1 MAISEQQK
9 EKARKFSTMHR
20 QPGMFILP
28 NAWDVGSAYVFEKQG
43 FAAVATSSAGIAYA
57 LGCPDSETVS
67 FDDYLWIVERM
78 SRRLN
83 IPLSV
88 DFERGY
94 GETADEVK
102 DNARKM
108 LLAGAVGFNIEDGQP
123 DGSLAPLEFQ
133 LAKIKALTELKAE
146 LDIDFVINARTCAYW
161 LNIGNDETK
170 LQTACKRGNAFAEA
184 GADCVFVPGA
194 VDENTIR
201 RLVVGI
207 KAPLNI
213 ILNGKFNDF
222 AQLRKLGV
230 RRLSIG
236 SSLVRYIFDRIIQ
249 QSDALNS
256 GKVEELLNTN
266 FSCAKANAY
275 FK

>member
-1 MAISEQQK
+1 
-9 EKARKFSTMHR
+9 MHR

-108 LLAGAVGFNIEDGQP
+108 LLAGVVGFNIEDGQP

-146 LDIDFVINARTCAYW
+146 LDIDFVINARSCAYW
-161 LNIGNDETK
+161 LNIGNEETK
-170 LQTACKRGNAFAEA
+170 LQTACERGNAFAEA

-249 QSDALNS
+249 QSNALSS
-256 GKVEELLNTN
+256 GKIKELLNTD
-266 FSCAKANAY
+266 FSYTKANAY

>member
-108 LLAGAVGFNIEDGQP
+108 LLAGVVGFNIEDGQP

-170 LQTACKRGNAFAEA
+170 LQTACERGNAFAEA

-194 VDENTIR
+194 IDENTIR

-249 QSDALNS
+249 QSNALSS
-256 GKVEELLNTN
+256 GKIKELLNTD
-266 FSCAKANAY
+266 FSYTKANAY

>member
-57 LGCPDSETVS
+57 QGCPDSETVS

-83 IPLSV
+83 VPLSV

-108 LLAGAVGFNIEDGQP
+108 LLAGVVGFNIEDGQP

-146 LDIDFVINARTCAYW
+146 LDIDFVINARSCAYW
-161 LNIGNDETK
+161 LNIGNEETK
-170 LQTACKRGNAFAEA
+170 LQTACERGNAFAEA

-249 QSDALNS
+249 QSNALSS
-256 GKVEELLNTN
+256 GKIKELLNTD
-266 FSCAKANAY
+266 FSYTKANAY

>member
-83 IPLSV
+83 VPLSV

-108 LLAGAVGFNIEDGQP
+108 LLAGVVGFNIEDGQP

-146 LDIDFVINARTCAYW
+146 LDIDFVINARSCAYW
-161 LNIGNDETK
+161 LNIGNEETK
-170 LQTACKRGNAFAEA
+170 LQTACERGNAFAEA

-249 QSDALNS
+249 QSNALSS
-256 GKVEELLNTN
+256 GKIKELLNTD
-266 FSCAKANAY
+266 FSYTKANAY

>member
-57 LGCPDSETVS
+57 QGCPDSETVS

-108 LLAGAVGFNIEDGQP
+108 LLAGVVGFNIEDGQP

-146 LDIDFVINARTCAYW
+146 LDIDFVINARSCAYW
-161 LNIGNDETK
+161 LNIGNEETK
-170 LQTACKRGNAFAEA
+170 LQTACERGNAFAEA

-249 QSDALNS
+249 QSNALSS
-256 GKVEELLNTN
+256 GKIKELLNTD
-266 FSCAKANAY
+266 FSYTKANAY

>member
-1 MAISEQQK
+1 MTISEQQK
-9 EKARKFSTMHR
+9 EKARRFSAMHR

-28 NAWDVGSAYVFEKQG
+28 NAWDVGSAQG

-57 LGCPDSETVS
+57 LGCPDSEKVS
-67 FDDYLWIVERM
+67 FDDYLWLVERM

-83 IPLSV
+83 VPLSV

-170 LQTACKRGNAFAEA
+170 LQTACERGNAFAGA

-201 RLVVGI
+201 RLVTGI

-213 ILNGKFNDF
+213 ILNGKFND
-222 AQLRKLGV
+222 
-230 RRLSIG
+230 
-236 SSLVRYIFDRIIQ
+236 YIFDRIIQ

>member
-1 MAISEQQK
+1 MTISEQQK
-9 EKARKFSTMHR
+9 EKARKFSAMHR

-57 LGCPDSETVS
+57 QGCPDSETVS

-83 IPLSV
+83 VPLSV

-108 LLAGAVGFNIEDGQP
+108 LLAGVVGFNIEDGQP

-146 LDIDFVINARTCAYW
+146 LDIDFVINARSCAYW
-161 LNIGNDETK
+161 LNIGNEETK
-170 LQTACKRGNAFAEA
+170 LQTACERGNAFAEA

-249 QSDALNS
+249 QSNALSS
-256 GKVEELLNTN
+256 GKIKELLNTD
-266 FSCAKANAY
+266 FSYTKANAY

>member
-108 LLAGAVGFNIEDGQP
+108 LLAGVVGFNIEDGQP

-146 LDIDFVINARTCAYW
+146 LDIDFVINARSCAYW
-161 LNIGNDETK
+161 LNIGNEETK
-170 LQTACKRGNAFAEA
+170 LQTACERGNAFAEA

-249 QSDALNS
+249 QSNALSS
-256 GKVEELLNTN
+256 GKIKELLNTD
-266 FSCAKANAY
+266 FSYTKANAY